1 MRVIF
6 KKLIL
11 FLKFSEA
18 VLETT
23 FPTSTDAYEPCE
35 KEELF
40 TLKCA
45 ETEFVISTDVD
56 CEYFLFSRRYSSVQI
71 NAVSEDSS
79 VVDLSSCPHLYYT
92 DDQALHIPFGEC
104 ESFALIESEATN
116 KISYYWNL
124 QLVKRNFY
132 INEIGEQ
139 EDLDQEETFLF
150 EFKCGFE
157 VSFFGCFSS

>member
-11 FLKFSEA
+11 LFLKLSEA
-18 VLETT
+18 ILETT
-23 FPTSTDAYEPCE
+23 LSTSTEAYEPCE

-40 TLKCA
+40 TLLCTEA
-45 ETEFVISTDVD
+45 EFVISTDVD
-56 CEYFLFSRRYSSVQI
+56 CEYFLFSRRYSSVTI

-104 ESFALIESEATN
+104 ESFVLIESEATN
-116 KISYYWNL
+116 RISYYWNL

-132 INEIGEQ
+132 INEIGEH

-150 EFKCGFE
+150 EFKCSFE
-157 VSFFGCFSS
+157 VSFLAVC